1 MTPRAVAAM
10 VFFASAPH
18 ADAGTV
24 ADTEALAIVS
34 KHCVMCHAAQPAHES
49 FREAPKGIILES
61 VDDLR
66 THAATIYAQ
75 TVQIRAMPLGNQTD
89 MSENDRATLGQWL
102 KELP

>member
-1 MTPRAVAAM
+1 MI
-10 VFFASAPH
+10 FFATAPH

-34 KHCVMCHAAQPAHES
+34 KHCVMCHAAKPAHES
-49 FREAPKGIILES
+49 FQEVPKGIILES

-66 THAATIYAQ
+66 KHAATIYAQ

-89 MSENDRATLGQWL
+89 MSANDRATLGQWL

>member
-1 MTPRAVAAM
+1 MIC
-10 VFFASAPH
+10 FATAPH

-34 KHCVMCHAAQPAHES
+34 KHCVMCHAVKPGHES
-49 FREAPKGIILES
+49 FQEAPKGIILES

-66 THAATIYAQ
+66 KHAATIYAQ

>member
-10 VFFASAPH
+10 ICFATAPH

-34 KHCVMCHAAQPAHES
+34 KHCVMCHAVKPGHES
-49 FREAPKGIILES
+49 FQEAPKGIILES

-66 THAATIYAQ
+66 KHAATIYAQ

>member
-1 MTPRAVAAM
+1 MI
-10 VFFASAPH
+10 FFATAPH

-34 KHCVMCHAAQPAHES
+34 KHCVMCHAVKPGHES
-49 FREAPKGIILES
+49 FQEAPKGIILES

-66 THAATIYAQ
+66 KHAATIYAQ

>member
-1 MTPRAVAAM
+1 MIC
-10 VFFASAPH
+10 FATAPH
-18 ADAGTV
+18 ADADTF
-24 ADTEALAIVS
+24 ADIEALAIVN
-34 KHCVMCHAAQPAHES
+34 KHCVMCHAVKPAHES
-49 FREAPKGIILES
+49 FQEAPKGIILES

-66 THAATIYAQ
+66 KHAATIYAQ

>member
-1 MTPRAVAAM
+1 M
-10 VFFASAPH
+10 VFFATAPH

-34 KHCVMCHAAQPAHES
+34 KHCVMCHAAKPAHES
-49 FREAPKGIILES
+49 FLEAPKGNILES

-66 THAATIYAQ
+66 KHAATIYAQ

>member
-1 MTPRAVAAM
+1 VIC
-10 VFFASAPH
+10 FATAPH

-24 ADTEALAIVS
+24 TDTDALAIAS
-34 KHCVMCHAAQPAHES
+34 KHCVMCHAAKPAHES
-49 FREAPKGIILES
+49 FQDAPKGIILES

-66 THAATIYAQ
+66 KHAATIYAQ

>member
-1 MTPRAVAAM
+1 LLRHRSPR
-10 VFFASAPH
+10 S
-18 ADAGTV
+18 TV

-34 KHCVMCHAAQPAHES
+34 KHCVMCHAVKPGHES
-49 FREAPKGIILES
+49 FQEAPKGIILES

-66 THAATIYAQ
+66 KHAATIYAQ

>member
-1 MTPRAVAAM
+1 MK
-10 VFFASAPH
+10 VFW
-18 ADAGTV
+18 
-24 ADTEALAIVS
+24 
-34 KHCVMCHAAQPAHES
+34 
-49 FREAPKGIILES
+49 RRRKGIILES

-66 THAATIYAQ
+66 KRAATIYAQ

>member
-1 MTPRAVAAM
+1 MIC
-10 VFFASAPH
+10 FATAPH

-34 KHCVMCHAAQPAHES
+34 KHCVMCHAVKPGHES
-49 FREAPKGIILES
+49 FQEAPKGIVLES

-66 THAATIYAQ
+66 KLAATIYAQ

-89 MSENDRATLGQWL
+89 MSENDRATLGQWQ
-102 KELP
+102 ELP

>member
-1 MTPRAVAAM
+1 M
-10 VFFASAPH
+10 VFFATAPH

-24 ADTEALAIVS
+24 ADTEALSIVS
-34 KHCVMCHAAQPAHES
+34 KHCVMCHAVKPGHES
-49 FREAPKGIILES
+49 FQEAPKGIVLES

-66 THAATIYAQ
+66 KHAATIYAQ

>member
-1 MTPRAVAAM
+1 MIC
-10 VFFASAPH
+10 FATAPH

-34 KHCVMCHAAQPAHES
+34 KHCVMCHAVKPGHES
-49 FREAPKGIILES
+49 FQEAPKGIVLES

-66 THAATIYAQ
+66 KHAATIYAQ